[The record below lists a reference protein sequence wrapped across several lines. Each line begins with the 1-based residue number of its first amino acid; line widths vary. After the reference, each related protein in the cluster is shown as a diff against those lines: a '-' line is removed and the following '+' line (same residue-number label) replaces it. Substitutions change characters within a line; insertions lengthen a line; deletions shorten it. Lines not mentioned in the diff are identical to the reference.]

1 MGIIKTII
9 IIIFIVACL
18 VYPLIINAMFEIK
31 YSSKGLEVIP
41 IIMNTVALLVL
52 LYWWDDNKYHTYAFI
67 FAVAIYIITTYIVW
81 KQASYCQCTIIDRV
95 HKILANALI
104 PVSIAFVIIVYILF
118 LYSTYSQNGKR
129 KKKK

>member
-1 MGIIKTII
+1 
-9 IIIFIVACL
+9 
-18 VYPLIINAMFEIK
+18 
-31 YSSKGLEVIP
+31 
-41 IIMNTVALLVL
+41 MNTVALLVL